1 MSTNP
6 LNKLGYLSMVIVI
19 SVFTSALLNIFS
31 PVIAA
36 GISQPS
42 WWSGACNVNNNFG
55 SYKLGSSYYGVD
67 ACGPSPGSNQ
77 GRLVHFF
84 PGAWGEYEWQCT
96 ELVKRYLYLRY
107 GIAPYGANGKYVV
120 SNYPGS
126 ELSKTTNNGT
136 EIPSPGDVLSISYSD
151 VDMVGHAAI
160 VTAVSVNSSGNGTIT
175 ILEQNG
181 GADSNGSRTIPV
193 TNKII
198 DGNVTGW
205 LHDPAGIS
213 QEKEGTTAT
222 VTLNGQVQSF
232 YYDATKGNLRHAW
245 TDANGWHFEQLDG
258 DAGSVSGYTGD
269 VGKYVSARAVGNQL
283 QVFYYDTTK
292 GNLRHAWTDA
302 NGWHFESLDGDA
314 GSVSHHTADVG
325 QDILVLQ
332 GSPNLQLFYYDATVG
347 DLRHAW
353 SDASGW
359 HFEQLDGSGG
369 SVSERS
375 ADSGRHTSGLYQSGD
390 IQLFYYEMTTGNLRH
405 AWSDTSG
412 WRFENLDGDTGS
424 VSQTAGDVGKYT
436 SAVFVGSYMQLFY
449 YDSNNKNLRH
459 AWNDSN
465 GWHFENLDGDSGS
478 VAGHNADVGGYARVG
493 NSNGY
498 LQLFYYDKTNSN
510 LRHAWTNSSGWHFEN
525 LDGDA
530 GSNAHFTANTGMYA
544 NLTVMGQYVRL
555 FYYDATNTN
564 VRHAWTDENGWRFET
579 FDGSTSSVAGYA
591 ADVW

>member
-1 MSTNP
+1 MVTLVILACISSVLFASHAKADSVLCSGSSFSTCINNGYSAYGYENNSYTSYWKAVASTGHNCTNYVGYRLALNGDTGPGVAMGDASHWDNTIAANPQWGYTIDHAPTKGSIALWESGSYGHVAYVEEVIDSNTIKISEDTFPSGPFQWRIITKTGNWPNKFLHITNP
-6 LNKLGYLSMVIVI
+6 
-19 SVFTSALLNIFS
+19 
-31 PVIAA
+31 P
-36 GISQPS
+36 
-42 WWSGACNVNNNFG
+42 
-55 SYKLGSSYYGVD
+55 
-67 ACGPSPGSNQ
+67 
-77 GRLVHFF
+77 
-84 PGAWGEYEWQCT
+84 
-96 ELVKRYLYLRY
+96 
-107 GIAPYGANGKYVV
+107 
-120 SNYPGS
+120 
-126 ELSKTTNNGT
+126 
-136 EIPSPGDVLSISYSD
+136 
-151 VDMVGHAAI
+151 
-160 VTAVSVNSSGNGTIT
+160 
-175 ILEQNG
+175 
-181 GADSNGSRTIPV
+181 
-193 TNKII
+193 
-198 DGNVTGW
+198 
-205 LHDPAGIS
+205 PAS
-213 QEKEGTTAT
+213 EGTTAT
-222 VTLNGQVQSF
+222 VMLNGQVQSF

-258 DAGSVSGYTGD
+258 DTGSVSGYAGD

-369 SVSERS
+369 SVSGRS

-405 AWSDTSG
+405 AWSDSSG
-412 WRFENLDGDTGS
+412 WHFENLDGDTGS

-436 SAVFVGSYMQLFY
+436 SVVFVGSYMQLFY

-478 VAGHNADVGGYARVG
+478 VAGHNADVGGYAKVG